1 MSDLRKLAEGAT
13 PGPWHTHPTHDASG
27 TRIAHFFGKK
37 NGIRVSFAVCAYH
50 HTAAYIAA
58 VDPQTVLALLDRAEA
73 AEAER
78 DRLRGLIDYAVMLHE
93 NGEAP
98 PGHELATWD
107 GWYRTVRAALAGD
120 EA

>member
-1 MSDLRKLAEGAT
+1 MSLVADELSQWVLACNQAE
-13 PGPWHTHPTHDASG
+13 
-27 TRIAHFFGKK
+27 
-37 NGIRVSFAVCAYH
+37 
-50 HTAAYIAA
+50 
-58 VDPQTVLALLDRAEA
+58 ALLDRAEA